1 MTYAF
6 SGQLDG
12 LPAGLRGGRLSGSG
26 PSMRISGSYG
36 RSAAPS
42 GLRDGRDPSA
52 DHIVW
57 GTVESSTGSLEDSSF
72 TDPTTKG
79 KSKQHLIEDVLLMGS
94 DNSYSEHMSDLQRSL
109 ELSGNCAKEGET
121 KHDQKAAN
129 HGRQL
134 ANLDAPLEEEE
145 DQDEEQMPHQVGALQ
160 AKQLL
165 INQGLNVE
173 HLVEQV
179 PRNERGF
186 PTSIG
191 SIGHYNQRCKEVCA
205 FIHRPKGCAN
215 GVYCNSC
222 HFSHGL
228 RKRKVKDGKSK
239 RDRYRKLKE
248 DMMNQIEASPD
259 DFNFHSTALPECI
272 AKDERLKG
280 KLMNR
285 LKIHQDQ
292 VKKKLVDL

>member
-1 MTYAF
+1 MAHW
-6 SGQLDG
+6 
-12 LPAGLRGGRLSGSG
+12 GRLNGSG
-26 PSMRISGSYG
+26 PSTGMRHALSYD
-36 RSAAPS
+36 RHVVPS
-42 GLRDGRDPSA
+42 GVRDNV

-57 GTVESSTGSLEDSSF
+57 GAVESSTGSLEDSSLAE
-72 TDPTTKG
+72 KVG

-94 DNSYSEHMSDLQRSL
+94 DNSYSEQASELQRSF
-109 ELSGNCAKEGET
+109 EKSGNDATKEAEIKEGH
-121 KHDQKAAN
+121 KD
-129 HGRQL
+129 GGL
-134 ANLDAPLEEEE
+134 
-145 DQDEEQMPHQVGALQ
+145 QDEEEVQHQVGAAQ

-165 INQGLNVE
+165 INQGVDVDY
-173 HLVEQV
+173 LVEQV

-215 GVYCNSC
+215 GIFCSCC

-248 DMMNQIEASPD
+248 DMMNQIEAAPD
-259 DFNFHSTALPECI
+259 EFQFDSTCLPECI